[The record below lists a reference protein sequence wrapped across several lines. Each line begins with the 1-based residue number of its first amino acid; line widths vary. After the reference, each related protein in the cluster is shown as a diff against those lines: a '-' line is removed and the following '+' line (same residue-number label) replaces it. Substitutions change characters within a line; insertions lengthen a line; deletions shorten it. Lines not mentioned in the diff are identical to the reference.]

1 MYWFMCNK
9 INGIPSIE
17 VSDKDKLKKKKIE
30 KFSIDIKKLPGYCD
44 CDKRRDLIN

>member
-1 MYWFMCNK
+1 MCNK
-9 INGIPSIE
+9 INGISSIE
-17 VSDKDKLKKKKIE
+17 VSDKEKLKKKKKIE